1 MLRSLA
7 LVHINI
13 CIVSNL
19 VVVDRDS
26 QSRRLYALV
35 CNCIKKRLTITA
47 ANMLPIDE
55 DIWDSPLSS
64 PLLEGILELRPIT

>member
-1 MLRSLA
+1 MLQSLA
-7 LVHINI
+7 HINL

-19 VVVDRDS
+19 VIVDMDS
-26 QSRRLYALV
+26 QKRRLYALV
-35 CNCIKKRLTITA
+35 YNCGRRLTIA
-47 ANMLPIDE
+47 ATNMLPIDE